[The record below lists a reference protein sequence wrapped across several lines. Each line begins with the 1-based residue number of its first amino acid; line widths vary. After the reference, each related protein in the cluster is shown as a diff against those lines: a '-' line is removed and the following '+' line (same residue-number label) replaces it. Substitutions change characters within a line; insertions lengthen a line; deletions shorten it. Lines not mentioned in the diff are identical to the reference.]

1 LLEPSSP
8 IMNNRLIN
16 ANRRFLGSVLL
27 ALAGAISPTLSTN
40 ADPITE
46 LRSLSVFKNADMAKL
61 AAGDVLASQGPAMRF
76 SRGGSTESA
85 YVVRAPVKTTVGLF
99 QQWRPTQH
107 PELRVY
113 LQEDLSARVTA
124 NDFRNLAS
132 APSNS
137 SVKAFVDA
145 TEKLPG
151 DASKLQLSSAEVK
164 QYTGGGSPDGGT
176 IPPPVVAF
184 WSQVLAQRARSFVSG
199 GLAAQPPYQTSGFNI
214 SAADEV
220 ARLLEERGDVRSHF
234 SSLISSTAIGG
245 GRGSLTPSLN
255 WQLFYGGGR
264 GGVSLASVSLAASYT
279 RPAADGWQIADLG
292 FYSSGAYYATV
303 TLHQLW
309 PVQVDGGEATLIWRV
324 DLVSSA
330 GLAELRGAERLGSGA
345 AMMRE
350 IQTNVRAFLKDA
362 PRGK

>member
-1 LLEPSSP
+1 
-8 IMNNRLIN
+8 MN
-16 ANRRFLGSVLL
+16 ANKRFLGTVLMV
-27 ALAGAISPTLSTN
+27 LAGALTPRLTA

-61 AAGDVLASQGPAMRF
+61 EAGDVLASQGPAMRF
-76 SRGGSTESA
+76 SRGGWVESA
-85 YVVRAPVKTTVGLF
+85 FIVRAPNKTTVGLI
-99 QQWRPTQH
+99 QQWSPTRH

-113 LQEDLSARVTA
+113 VQGDVPARVTP

-137 SVKAFVDA
+137 SVSAFVEA

-164 QYTGGGSPDGGT
+164 QYTSGGSPTGGT
-176 IPPPVVAF
+176 IPAPVVEF
-184 WSQVLAQRARSFVSG
+184 WSQVLAQRAKSFISG
-199 GLAAQPPYQTSGFNI
+199 GLAAQPPYQTSGASI
-214 SAADEV
+214 LAADEV
-220 ARLLEERGDVRSHF
+220 ARLLEESGNVRSQF

-245 GRGSLTPSLN
+245 GRGSLTPSLS
-255 WQLFYGGGR
+255 WQLFHGGGR
-264 GGVSLASVSLAASYT
+264 SGVSPAAVSLDAFYAK
-279 RPAADGWQIADLG
+279 PVADGWQTADLG
-292 FYSSGAYYATV
+292 FYSSGGYYAAV

-309 PVQVDGGEATLIWRV
+309 PVQVNGSEATLIWRI
-324 DLVSSA
+324 DLVSSPA
-330 GLAELRGAERLGSGA
+330 LAELRGAERLGSGA

-350 IQTNVRAFLKDA
+350 IQTNIRAFLRDT

>member
-1 LLEPSSP
+1 
-8 IMNNRLIN
+8 MNNRLIN

-27 ALAGAISPTLSTN
+27 ALAGAIAPALTTN

-46 LRSLSVFKNADMAKL
+46 LRSLSVFKNADMAKF
-61 AAGDVLASQGPAMRF
+61 AAGDVLASQGPGMRF
-76 SRGGSTESA
+76 ARGGSAESA
-85 YVVRAPVKTTVGLF
+85 YIVRAPVKTTVGLI

-113 LQEDLSARVTA
+113 VQEDVSGRVA
-124 NDFRNLAS
+124 PNDFQNLAS

-151 DASKLQLSSAEVK
+151 DASKLQLSSAEVNE
-164 QYTGGGSPDGGT
+164 YTGGSSPGGGT
-176 IPPPVVAF
+176 IPAPVVAF

-199 GLAAQPPYQTSGFNI
+199 GLAAQPPYQTSGSNI
-214 SAADEV
+214 LAADEV
-220 ARLLEERGDVRSHF
+220 ARLLEERGNVRSQF

-245 GRGSLTPSLN
+245 GRGSLTPSLT
-255 WQLFYGGGR
+255 WQLFHGGAR
-264 GGVSLASVSLAASYT
+264 GAVSLAAVSLDAFYA
-279 RPAADGWQIADLG
+279 RPAADGWQTADLG
-292 FYSSGAYYATV
+292 FYSSGAYYAAV

-309 PVQVDGGEATLIWRV
+309 PVQVDGSEATLIWRV

-330 GLAELRGAERLGSGA
+330 ALAELRGAERLGSGA

-350 IQTNVRAFLKDA
+350 IQTNVRAFLKDT

>member
-1 LLEPSSP
+1 
-8 IMNNRLIN
+8 MNNRLKN
-16 ANRRFLGSVLL
+16 ANGRFLGSVLL
-27 ALAGAISPTLSTN
+27 ALAGVITPTLSTH
-40 ADPITE
+40 ADPISE
-46 LRSLSVFKNADMAKL
+46 LRSLSVFKNADLGKM
-61 AAGDVLASQGPAMRF
+61 AAGEVLASQGPGMRF
-76 SRGGSTESA
+76 ARGGSAESA
-85 YVVRAPVKTTVGLF
+85 YIVRAPAKTTVGLI

-113 LQEDLSARVTA
+113 LQEDVSTRVTP
-124 NDFRNLAS
+124 NDFRSLAS

-145 TEKLPG
+145 TEKLPA

-164 QYTGGGSPDGGT
+164 EYNGGGSPGGGT
-176 IPPPVVAF
+176 IPAPVVVF

-199 GLAAQPPYQTSGFNI
+199 GLAAQPPYQTSGATI
-214 SAADEV
+214 LAADEI
-220 ARLLEERGDVRSHF
+220 AHLLEERGNVRSQF
-234 SSLISSTAIGG
+234 ASLISSSAIGG
-245 GRGSLTPSLN
+245 GRGSLTPSLS
-255 WQLFYGGGR
+255 WQVFHGGAR
-264 GGVSLASVSLAASYT
+264 GAVSLAAVSLDAFYAK
-279 RPAADGWQIADLG
+279 PAADGWQTADLG
-292 FYSSGAYYATV
+292 FYSSGAYYAAV

-309 PVQVDGGEATLIWRV
+309 PVQVDGSEATLVWRV

-330 GLAELRGAERLGSGA
+330 ALAELRGAERLGSGA

>member
-1 LLEPSSP
+1 
-8 IMNNRLIN
+8 MNNRLKN
-16 ANRRFLGSVLL
+16 ANGRFLGSVLL
-27 ALAGAISPTLSTN
+27 ALAGVITPTLTTH

-46 LRSLSVFKNADMAKL
+46 LRSLSVFKNADLSKM
-61 AAGDVLASQGPAMRF
+61 AAGDVLASQGPGMRF
-76 SRGGSTESA
+76 ARGGSAESA
-85 YVVRAPVKTTVGLF
+85 YIVRAPVKTTVGLI

-113 LQEDLSARVTA
+113 LQEDVSTRATP
-124 NDFRNLAS
+124 NDFQKLAS

-151 DASKLQLSSAEVK
+151 DASKLQLSGAEVK
-164 QYTGGGSPDGGT
+164 EYNGGGSPGGGT
-176 IPPPVVAF
+176 IPGPVVAF

-199 GLAAQPPYQTSGFNI
+199 GLAGQPPYQTSGATI
-214 SAADEV
+214 LAADEV
-220 ARLLEERGDVRSHF
+220 AHLLEERGNVRSQF
-234 SSLISSTAIGG
+234 ASLISSTAIGG
-245 GRGSLTPSLN
+245 GRGSLTPSLS
-255 WQLFYGGGR
+255 WQLFHGGAR
-264 GGVSLASVSLAASYT
+264 GAVSLAAVSLDAFYVK
-279 RPAADGWQIADLG
+279 PAADGWQTADLG
-292 FYSSGAYYATV
+292 FYSSGAYYAAV

-309 PVQVDGGEATLIWRV
+309 PVQVDGSEATLVWRV

-330 GLAELRGAERLGSGA
+330 ALAELRGAERLGSGA

>member
-1 LLEPSSP
+1 
-8 IMNNRLIN
+8 MNNRLTN
-16 ANRRFLGSVLL
+16 AHRRFLGSVLL
-27 ALAGAISPTLSTN
+27 ALAGAIVPILTTK

-46 LRSLSVFKNADMAKL
+46 LRSLSVFKNADLAKL
-61 AAGDVLASQGPAMRF
+61 AGGEVLASQGPGMRF

-85 YVVRAPVKTTVGLF
+85 YIVRAPVRTTAGLF

-113 LQEDLSARVTA
+113 LQEDLSTRATA

-164 QYTGGGSPDGGT
+164 QYTGGGSTGGGT
-176 IPPPVVAF
+176 IPAPVVAF

-199 GLAAQPPYQTSGFNI
+199 GLAAQPPYQTSGSNI
-214 SAADEV
+214 SAAEEV

-234 SSLISSTAIGG
+234 SSLISSTAVGG
-245 GRGSLTPSLN
+245 GRGSTPSLN

-264 GGVSLASVSLAASYT
+264 SGVSLASVSLAASYT

-330 GLAELRGAERLGSGA
+330 ALAELRGAERLGSGA

>member
-1 LLEPSSP
+1 
-8 IMNNRLIN
+8 MNNRLRN
-16 ANRRFLGSVLL
+16 TKRGFLGSVVLI
-27 ALAGAISPTLSTN
+27 LAGVITPTLTTH

-46 LRSLSVFKNADMAKL
+46 LRSLSVFKNADLAKL
-61 AAGDVLASQGPAMRF
+61 AAGDVLASQGPGMRF
-76 SRGGSTESA
+76 ARGGSAESA
-85 YVVRAPVKTTVGLF
+85 YIVRAPVKTVVGLI

-113 LQEDLSARVTA
+113 LQEDVSARVGS
-124 NDFRNLAS
+124 NDFQNLAS

-164 QYTGGGSPDGGT
+164 QYAGGGSPGGGT
-176 IPPPVVAF
+176 IPAPVVAF
-184 WSQVLAQRARSFVSG
+184 WSQVLAQRAKSFLSG
-199 GLAAQPPYQTSGFNI
+199 GLAAQPPYQTSGSTI
-214 SAADEV
+214 LAADEV
-220 ARLLEERGDVRSHF
+220 AHLLEERSNVRSQF

-245 GRGSLTPSLN
+245 GRGSATPSLT
-255 WQLFYGGGR
+255 WQLFHGGAR
-264 GGVSLASVSLAASYT
+264 GAVSLAAVSLDAFYA
-279 RPAADGWQIADLG
+279 RPAADGWQTGDLG
-292 FYSSGAYYATV
+292 FYSSGAYYAAV

-309 PVQVDGGEATLIWRV
+309 PVQVDGGEATLVWRV

-330 GLAELRGAERLGSGA
+330 PLAELRGAERLGSGA

>member
-1 LLEPSSP
+1 
-8 IMNNRLIN
+8 MNNKLIN

-27 ALAGAISPTLSTN
+27 ALAGAMAPTLTTN

-85 YVVRAPVKTTVGLF
+85 YVVRAPLKTTVGLF

-107 PELRVY
+107 SELRVY
-113 LQEDLSARVTA
+113 LQEDVSARVSP
-124 NDFRNLAS
+124 NDFQNLAS

-137 SVKAFVDA
+137 SVKACS
-145 TEKLPG
+145 PG
-151 DASKLQLSSAEVK
+151 
-164 QYTGGGSPDGGT
+164 GGT

-184 WSQVLAQRARSFVSG
+184 WSQVLAQRTRSFVSG
-199 GLAAQPPYQTSGFNI
+199 GLAAQPPYQTSGSNI

>member
-1 LLEPSSP
+1 LLEPNSP
-8 IMNNRLIN
+8 VMNANKLIH
-16 ANRRFLGSVLL
+16 ANRRFFGALF
-27 ALAGAISPTLSTN
+27 LAGALAPTLNAN

-46 LRSLSVFKNADMAKL
+46 LRSLSVFKNADLAKL
-61 AAGDVLASQGPAMRF
+61 AAGDVLASQGPGMRF
-76 SRGGSTESA
+76 ARGGSTESA
-85 YVVRAPVKTTVGLF
+85 YIVRAPVKTTVGLL

-113 LQEDLSARVTA
+113 IQGDVPTRATPNE
-124 NDFRNLAS
+124 FQNLAS

-137 SVKAFVDA
+137 SVKAFVEA

-151 DASKLQLSSAEVK
+151 DASKLQLSNAEVK
-164 QYTGGGSPDGGT
+164 QYAGGGSSSGGT
-176 IPPPVVAF
+176 IPSPVVAF
-184 WSQVLAQRARSFVSG
+184 WSQVLAQRVKSFVSG
-199 GLAAQPPYQTSGFNI
+199 GLAAQPPYQTSGSNV
-214 SAADEV
+214 AAAEEV
-220 ARLLEERGDVRSHF
+220 AHLLEERGSVRSQF

-245 GRGSLTPSLN
+245 GRGSLTPALT
-255 WQLFYGGGR
+255 WDLFHGGAR
-264 GGVSLASVSLAASYT
+264 GSVSLAAVSLDAFYA
-279 RPAADGWQIADLG
+279 RPAGDGWQTADLG
-292 FYSSGAYYATV
+292 FYSSGGYYVAV

-309 PVQVDGGEATLIWRV
+309 PVQVNGSEATLVWRV

-330 GLAELRGAERLGSGA
+330 ALGSLRGAERLGSGA

>member
-1 LLEPSSP
+1 
-8 IMNNRLIN
+8 MKANKRLGI
-16 ANRRFLGSVLL
+16 ALMI
-27 ALAGAISPTLSTN
+27 LAGALAPWLTAN

-46 LRSLSVFKNADMAKL
+46 LRSLSVFKNADLAKL
-61 AAGDVLASQGPAMRF
+61 AGGDVLASQGPGMRF
-76 SRGGSTESA
+76 ARGGWAESA
-85 YVVRAPVKTTVGLF
+85 YIVRAPAKTAVGLI

-113 LQEDLSARVTA
+113 LQEDVSARVSP
-124 NDFRNLAS
+124 NDFQNLAS

-164 QYTGGGSPDGGT
+164 QYTSGGAAGGGTVPAT
-176 IPPPVVAF
+176 VVAF
-184 WSQVLAQRARSFVSG
+184 WSQVLAQRAKSFVSG
-199 GLAAQPPYQTSGFNI
+199 GLGAQPPYQTSGSTI
-214 SAADEV
+214 LAADEV
-220 ARLLEERGDVRSHF
+220 ARLLEESGSVRSQF
-234 SSLISSTAIGG
+234 SSLISSTPIGG
-245 GRGSLTPSLN
+245 GRGSLTPSLS
-255 WQLFYGGGR
+255 WQLFHGGAR
-264 GGVSLASVSLAASYT
+264 GSVSLAAVSLDAFYA
-279 RPAADGWQIADLG
+279 RPAGDGWQTADLG
-292 FYSSGAYYATV
+292 FYSSGGYYVAV

-309 PVQVDGGEATLIWRV
+309 PVQVDGSEATLVWRV

-330 GLAELRGAERLGSGA
+330 ALAGLRGAERLGSGA

-350 IQTNVRAFLKDA
+350 IQTNVRAFIKDT

>member
-1 LLEPSSP
+1 
-8 IMNNRLIN
+8 MNNRLTN
-16 ANRRFLGSVLL
+16 AHRRFLGSVLL
-27 ALAGAISPTLSTN
+27 ALAGAIVPTLTTK

-46 LRSLSVFKNADMAKL
+46 LRSLSVFKNADLAKL
-61 AAGDVLASQGPAMRF
+61 AGGEVLASQGPSMRF

-85 YVVRAPVKTTVGLF
+85 YIVRAPVKTTAGLF

-113 LQEDLSARVTA
+113 LQEDLSTRVTA

-137 SVKAFVDA
+137 SVKAFVDV

-151 DASKLQLSSAEVK
+151 DASKLQLSSAEAK
-164 QYTGGGSPDGGT
+164 QYTGGGSPGGGT
-176 IPPPVVAF
+176 IPAPVVAF

-199 GLAAQPPYQTSGFNI
+199 GLAAQPPYQTSGSNI
-214 SAADEV
+214 SAAEEV

-234 SSLISSTAIGG
+234 SPLISSTAIGG
-245 GRGSLTPSLN
+245 GRGSPSLN

-264 GGVSLASVSLAASYT
+264 SGVSLASVSLAASYT
-279 RPAADGWQIADLG
+279 RPAAEGWQIADLG

-309 PVQVDGGEATLIWRV
+309 PVQVDGSEATLIWRV

-330 GLAELRGAERLGSGA
+330 ALAELRGAERLGSGA